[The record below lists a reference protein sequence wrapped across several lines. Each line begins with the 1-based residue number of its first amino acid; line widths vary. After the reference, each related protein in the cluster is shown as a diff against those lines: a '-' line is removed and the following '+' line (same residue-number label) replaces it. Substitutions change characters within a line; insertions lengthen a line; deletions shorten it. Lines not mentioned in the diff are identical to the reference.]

1 MNKKAKNYQSSIIDN
16 LLNEISP
23 KEQKQTERKM
33 LLATRIDLAMKERGM
48 KKGQLAKALGKNP
61 SEISKWLS
69 GTHNFTTETLW
80 EIGDILGVSFINLEK
95 EKQDQVI
102 YVANTFV
109 SQQVDNSTL
118 PSSPKGIFDQAFKNL
133 TVCASS
139 EL

>member
-1 MNKKAKNYQSSIIDN
+1 MNKKARNYQSSIIDN
-16 LLNEISP
+16 LLNDISP

-33 LLATRIDLAMKERGM
+33 LLAARIDLAMKERGI

-80 EIGDILGVSFINLEK
+80 EIGDVLGVSFINLEK
-95 EKQDQVI
+95 EKQDQLI
-102 YVANTFV
+102 YVASTSI
-109 SQQVDNSTL
+109 SQQVDNSQIL
-118 PSSPKGIFDQAFKNL
+118 PLSKGNFDQAFNSL
-133 TVCASS
+133 TVYAST

>member
-1 MNKKAKNYQSSIIDN
+1 MNKKEKKYQSSIIDN

-33 LLATRIDLAMKERGM
+33 LLAARIDLAMKDRGM

-69 GTHNFTTETLW
+69 GTHNFTTDTLW
-80 EIGDILGVSFINLEK
+80 EIGDVLGVSFINLEK

-102 YVANTFV
+102 YVAKTSI
-109 SQQVDNSTL
+109 SQQVDNSIML
-118 PSSPKGIFDQAFKNL
+118 DISKSNFDQAFSYL
-133 TVCASS
+133 TVCAFT
-139 EL
+139 E